1 MRTSSLF
8 VLVVAVASLTACK
21 KSLDGP
27 VACGDGA
34 ESATVVQG
42 RDRCQPNSY
51 LLQLANGTAYPADS
65 LGAGFRQAGLKV
77 CVRYTLYADFG
88 MCPCCGGDRLRI
100 SHIQKQ

>member
-1 MRTSSLF
+1 MRTSLLF
-8 VLVVAVASLTACK
+8 VLAFAVAGVAACK
-21 KSLDGP
+21 KLQNEP

-42 RDRCQPNSY
+42 RDGCQANRF

-77 CVRYTLYADFG
+77 CVRYTLHADPR
-88 MCPCCGGDRLRI
+88 MCPCCGGNRLRV
-100 SHIQKQ
+100 SFIQKQ